1 MDEIL
6 EDYTF
11 TNPNLWS
18 TKIRQHNDFCYEI
31 PNLEIFYN
39 VWDWLYEHEI
49 SEKYYKI
56 ETIKRYDIP
65 MTSVLIEF
73 SRTHFVEASKYSIM
87 FKMYF
92 M

>member
-1 MDEIL
+1 MISKFYNFNSIMDELL

-49 SEKYYKI
+49 SEKY
-56 ETIKRYDIP
+56 IKQKP
-65 MTSVLIEF
+65 
-73 SRTHFVEASKYSIM
+73 
-87 FKMYF
+87 
-92 M
+92 

>member
-1 MDEIL
+1 MDELL

-49 SEKYYKI
+49 SEKY
-56 ETIKRYDIP
+56 IKQKP
-65 MTSVLIEF
+65 
-73 SRTHFVEASKYSIM
+73 
-87 FKMYF
+87 
-92 M
+92 